1 MTSELDFA
9 RSPVNSVI
17 MGETNQIFNRELLKI
32 RRNRTAQR
40 GADDTLK
47 RELCLRLADRLED
60 VPRHFAR
67 ALDLGCHGGQMVE
80 LLLGS
85 PKIGELISCD
95 LSPAMLEK
103 ARGMRV
109 AASEEALPFAP
120 QSFDLVMS
128 AGSLHWVNDLPGAL
142 AQIRRILK
150 PDGLFVAIMPG
161 PASLQEL
168 RESFAAIESAQGVL
182 RPHIAPFAEVRDAG
196 NLLAR
201 AGFALPVADSDMLTL
216 SYVTP
221 LALLRELQA
230 IGETNSLMTQEKG
243 ILPRSFFAQLCEY
256 YAQHFALENGRVRA
270 SLELITL
277 TGWAPHESQQRPARR
292 GSGNVSL
299 KDVLGG

>member
-1 MTSELDFA
+1 MPEPT
-9 RSPVNSVI
+9 
-17 MGETNQIFNRELLKI
+17 QIFNRELLKI
-32 RRNRTAQR
+32 RRSRAARR

-47 RELCLRLADRLED
+47 RELCLRIADRLED
-60 VPRHFAR
+60 VSRHFAR
-67 ALDLGCHGGQMVE
+67 ALDLGCHGGQMAD
-80 LLLGS
+80 LLLGN
-85 PKIGELISCD
+85 PKIGELVSCD
-95 LSPAMLEK
+95 LSVEMLK
-103 ARGMRV
+103 NARGLRV

-128 AGSLHWVNDLPGAL
+128 AASLHWVNDLPGAL

-150 PDGLFVAIMPG
+150 PDGLFLAIMPG

-168 RESFAAIESAQGVL
+168 RESFAAIESQSGIL

-216 SYVTP
+216 TYQTP
-221 LALLRELQA
+221 LALMRELQA
-230 IGETNSLMTQEKG
+230 IGEANALYAQEKG
-243 ILPRSFFAQLCEY
+243 ILPRGFFAQVCQH
-256 YAQHFALENGRVRA
+256 YAQHHALENGRVRA

-277 TGWAPHESQQRPARR
+277 TGWAPHASQQQPARR
-292 GSGNVSL
+292 GSGKVSL